1 MNKSGHTRRIL
12 FIIPSL
18 EGGGAER
25 VLINLL
31 NQLKE
36 LTQFQIT
43 VCCVLKKGVYVN
55 AIPDGI
61 EVKFLFRSKIICKI
75 VEKITRDLYLDYLL
89 KARVKHF
96 IKGRFD
102 VGVSFLDSIYSDI
115 LFYLDSRLD
124 KKVVVLHS
132 SYLTYSNRSRF
143 IQGKYKLKLQRRYE
157 RVDTI
162 VSVSNDAQQEFI
174 EAFGRFRDMRVI
186 YNFMNMDQV
195 RQRAKEDFD
204 HSPDAGLQL
213 LSIGSL
219 IPVKNHMRLLRA
231 AELLVKDNID
241 FHLRILGKGI
251 LQQKL
256 QAFIEEKELHEYVE
270 LKGFV
275 ENPYPIL
282 RSSDVFVLSSIAEGL
297 PTVLAEAM
305 ALGIPVVATNCPGSR
320 EILDQGRFGILT
332 EQDDHALYEGLKRMN
347 NEEERV
353 FFKSKSLER
362 AKIFDDQ
369 LALREYVSLL
379 E

>member
-1 MNKSGHTRRIL
+1 MEKSGQSRSIL

-25 VLINLL
+25 VFINLL
-31 NQLKE
+31 NQLKAH
-36 LTQFQIT
+36 TQFRIT

-61 EVKFLFRSKIICKI
+61 EVKYLFRSRIICKI
-75 VEKITRDLYLDYLL
+75 VEKITRDLYLDFLL
-89 KARVKHF
+89 KTRVRRF
-96 IKGRFD
+96 IKGSFD

-115 LFYLDSRLD
+115 LFYLDSRLGR
-124 KKVVVLHS
+124 KVVVLHS

-143 IQGKYKLKLQRRYE
+143 IRGKYKLKLQRRYE

-186 YNFMNMDQV
+186 YNPMNMDQV
-195 RQRAKEDFD
+195 RQSAEEYSD

-231 AELLVKDNID
+231 AELLAKDNID
-241 FHLRILGKGI
+241 FHLRILGKGA

-256 QAFIEEKELHEYVE
+256 QAFIEERELHEYVE

-282 RSSDVFVLSSIAEGL
+282 KSSDVFVLSSIAEGL

-305 ALGIPVVATNCPGSR
+305 ALGVPVVATNCPGSR
-320 EILDQGRFGILT
+320 EILDQGKFGVLT

-347 NEEERV
+347 NEEERA
-353 FFKSKSLER
+353 FFASRSLER
-362 AKIFDDQ
+362 AKIFDDR
-369 LALREYVSLL
+369 LVLMEYISLL